1 MSLRRLEVK
10 LDKLANLDLT
20 KALTKGC
27 LIIENS
33 AKVKAPVDTG
43 YLRRSITHEVEGN
56 VGLVGTNAEY
66 APYLEFGT
74 GIFAEEGTGRQ
85 TPWRYQTPDGQWHT
99 TKGRNPQP
107 FLRPAFDENRSI
119 VEKIIRDELG
129 NAIKEVVNG

>member
-20 KALTKGC
+20 KALTKAC
-27 LIIENS
+27 VVIENS

-85 TPWRYQTPDGQWHT
+85 TP
-99 TKGRNPQP
+99 
-107 FLRPAFDENRSI
+107 
-119 VEKIIRDELG
+119 
-129 NAIKEVVNG
+129 